1 MRSVSELCKAFPY
14 SILVSE
20 LERNGFDGWMDGWS
34 TQGIQDWLD
43 GCRQSLVGSSLWS
56 LWRSVTGRVSE
67 GLVLLSSSVGDTDSG
82 IEAPSVV
89 TPSCVPQSHA
99 GGRGWIQGHLDRLG
113 G

>member
-1 MRSVSELCKAFPY
+1 M
-14 SILVSE
+14 
-20 LERNGFDGWMDGWS
+20 
-34 TQGIQDWLD
+34 
-43 GCRQSLVGSSLWS
+43 
-56 LWRSVTGRVSE
+56 TGRVSE